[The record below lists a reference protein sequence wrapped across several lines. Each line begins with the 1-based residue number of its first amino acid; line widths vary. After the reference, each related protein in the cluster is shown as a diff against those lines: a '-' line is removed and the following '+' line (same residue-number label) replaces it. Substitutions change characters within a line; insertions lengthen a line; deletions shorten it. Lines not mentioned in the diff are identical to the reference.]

1 MDLHECFV
9 DFGPRLASSRLTC
22 GGARVLKLRLPNFPL
37 FVDLDLDSSRA
48 RGFGESYLKHA
59 RVLQLCYVVVRRFG
73 LGPTVLGT
81 FFNI

>member
-9 DFGPRLASSRLTC
+9 DFGPRLAFSRLTC

-48 RGFGESYLKHA
+48 RGSGESYLKPAHA
-59 RVLQLCYVVVRRFG
+59 SLLSKPWSGEVNG
-73 LGPTVLGT
+73 
-81 FFNI
+81 